1 MPWFDQAPW
10 LVALA
15 PFFGLFLSAFAKRTD
30 PFIAGDRVYRHDA
43 PARLSHWTHG
53 IGTAV
58 CLASGIVLGLRFTPA
73 FVEDGPAAILWQ
85 NVHFA
90 AAIVFLF
97 GTFYYLGNTIISKW
111 RLREHLPT
119 KNVVA
124 YTVRHYGLL
133 VGIKKFTMPP
143 EDKYFESEKAAYV
156 MAVVTAVLLVVSGLF
171 KAAAHVF
178 LALPDGLMDV
188 MFWIHDIAAALMLV
202 FLAAHV
208 FFAVIAPFSWKTFPS
223 MFTGWM
229 PLSEAEKEHRGWL
242 ERLQREHREHDG
254 RTAGEGAR
262 EGTAPAAAL
271 DTTMTAAPAAGAPG
285 SQRR

>member
-90 AAIVFLF
+90 AAIVFLL
-97 GTFYYLGNTIISKW
+97 GTFYYLGNTIIS
-111 RLREHLPT
+111 
-119 KNVVA
+119 
-124 YTVRHYGLL
+124 
-133 VGIKKFTMPP
+133 
-143 EDKYFESEKAAYV
+143 
-156 MAVVTAVLLVVSGLF
+156 
-171 KAAAHVF
+171 
-178 LALPDGLMDV
+178 
-188 MFWIHDIAAALMLV
+188 
-202 FLAAHV
+202 
-208 FFAVIAPFSWKTFPS
+208 
-223 MFTGWM
+223 
-229 PLSEAEKEHRGWL
+229 
-242 ERLQREHREHDG
+242 
-254 RTAGEGAR
+254 
-262 EGTAPAAAL
+262 
-271 DTTMTAAPAAGAPG
+271 
-285 SQRR
+285 

>member
-1 MPWFDQAPW
+1 MPWFDQAAW

-15 PFFGLFLSAFAKRTD
+15 PFLGLLLSGFAKRTD
-30 PFIAGDRVYRHDA
+30 PFIAKGKVFRHDA

-58 CLASGIVLGLRFTPA
+58 CLVSAIILGSRFTPA
-73 FVEDGPAAILWQ
+73 FVADGPAAVFWQ
-85 NVHFA
+85 NVHFV

-97 GTFYYLGNTIISKW
+97 GTFYYVGNTIISKW
-111 RLREHLPT
+111 RFREHLPT
-119 KNVVA
+119 KNVVS

-143 EDKYFESEKAAYV
+143 EEKYFESEKAAYV
-156 MAVVTAVLLVVSGLF
+156 MAIVTASLLVVSGLF

-178 LALPDGLMDV
+178 GGMPDVLMNV
-188 MFWIHDIAAALMLV
+188 MFWVHDIAALLMLV

-223 MFTGWM
+223 MITGWM
-229 PLSEAEKEHRGWL
+229 PEEEAEKEHRGWMDKL
-242 ERLQREHREHDG
+242 KQNSLDEG
-254 RTAGEGAR
+254 CAFGASANTTANDKTGA
-262 EGTAPAAAL
+262 TAPAS
-271 DTTMTAAPAAGAPG
+271 AGDGAQG
-285 SQRR
+285 R

>member
-15 PFFGLFLSAFAKRTD
+15 PFLGLLLSAFTKRTD
-30 PFIAGDRVYRHDA
+30 PFLVGDRVFRHDA
-43 PARLSHWTHG
+43 PARISHWAHAA
-53 IGTAV
+53 GTTV
-58 CLASGIVLGLRFTPA
+58 CLVSGIILGLRFTPA
-73 FVEDGPAAILWQ
+73 FVDDGPAAIVWQ
-85 NVHFA
+85 NVHFVA
-90 AAIVFLF
+90 AVVFLF
-97 GTFYYLGNTIISKW
+97 GTFYYLGNTIVSRW

-119 KNVVA
+119 KNVVS
-124 YTVRHYGLL
+124 YTVRHYSLL

-178 LALPDGLMDV
+178 LALPDGLMNV

-229 PLSEAEKEHRGWL
+229 LSEAEKEHRGWL
-242 ERLQREHREHDG
+242 DRLQREHDERA
-254 RTAGEGAR
+254 AGEGSC
-262 EGTAPAAAL
+262 EGTAPATAP
-271 DTTMTAAPAAGAPG
+271 DTTMTAAPATGTPG